1 MSVSVERFEE
11 ILLKM
16 KKLSPILVLGDIGLD
31 KYTYGE
37 VSRISPEAPVPVL
50 EVQKEWKKLGLAANV
65 ADNLQALEI
74 KTSLCGILGQDSQAD
89 IIMQLL
95 EDHHIGSTGVLKV
108 ANRMTTFKERVTTS
122 AQQICRI
129 DYETKTPISSDTTV
143 KILDKLHHMATVH
156 SSLIIED
163 YAKGMLSEQLIQEA
177 ISTFKSANKIVGV
190 DPSRQTP
197 AIYYKGATFLKPN
210 LIEAKILAEQLGYR
224 DNGKDDVEKISALLL
239 ERLDLSMIIITMG
252 AKGVAITDREK
263 FKKTQII
270 PTYAREVFD
279 VSGAGDTFVSVLMA
293 SLVAG
298 ADIYESSYVANLAAG
313 VVVGKKGTAVTSQ
326 LELKKFYKL
335 VTSNLT

>member
-1 MSVSVERFEE
+1 MTIQAERFEA
-11 ILLKM
+11 ILNQTKN
-16 KKLSPILVLGDIGLD
+16 LSPILVLGDIGLD

-65 ADNLQALEI
+65 SDNLQALEV
-74 KTSLCGILGQDSQAD
+74 KTSLCGIVGQDSNAD
-89 IIMQLL
+89 LILQLL
-95 EDHHIGSTGVLKV
+95 EDHHIGSTGILKIP
-108 ANRMTTFKERVTTS
+108 NRMTTFKERVTTN

-129 DYETKTPISSDTTV
+129 DYETKTPILSDYTA
-143 KILDKLHHMATVH
+143 KILDKIHNMATVH
-156 SSLIIED
+156 SALILED

-177 ISTFKSANKIVGV
+177 IATFRSANKIVAV

-197 AIYYKGATFLKPN
+197 ATYYKGATLLKPN
-210 LIEAKILAEQLGYR
+210 LAEAKVLAEQLGFR

-239 ERLDLSMIIITMG
+239 DKLNLEMVVLTMG

-263 FKKTQII
+263 YAKTQII

-279 VSGAGDTFVSVLMA
+279 VSGAGDTFVSVLTA

-298 ADIYESSYVANLAAG
+298 ANIYEASYIANLAAG

-326 LELKKFYKL
+326 IELRKFYKL
-335 VTSNLT
+335 IASDLA